1 MEADYFGPSQATL
14 CVLCLAHEFEL
25 RGSHVHLYN
34 LHGEKSSGLLCV
46 CLFKLSTVGC
56 QMIYFGFL
64 KNMLLLGI
72 SFLRI
77 LIFWGSDVNISM
89 AYTVLQT

>member
-64 KNMLLLGI
+64 KYTSTGHIIPKNTDILG
-72 SFLRI
+72 FRCEH
-77 LIFWGSDVNISM
+77 
-89 AYTVLQT
+89 